1 MVRPVGV
8 GRSRPPL
15 GVPIEINKSGAG
27 FFYNPTP
34 HIQTQAPKRPL
45 RITGKTVIIGVG
57 AVILLC
63 GRLELP
69 HRGVRDGRP
78 LRPAF
83 IYLGVSIL
91 HHALKSCKRFFILH
105 AELLLFLSFVVGVL
119 LVPGHGPIAKISTCL
134 CNAQKFGEKREIG
147 RKREKFQLVPA
158 MP

>member
-63 GRLELP
+63 GRNGSRIGAWGIAVLHVLP
-69 HRGVRDGRP
+69 LFTSVFLFYTMRSNHASGFLYFTRSYCFFSLLSWVFFSHR
-78 LRPAF
+78 
-83 IYLGVSIL
+83 
-91 HHALKSCKRFFILH
+91 
-105 AELLLFLSFVVGVL
+105 
-119 LVPGHGPIAKISTCL
+119 
-134 CNAQKFGEKREIG
+134 
-147 RKREKFQLVPA
+147 A
-158 MP
+158 MG